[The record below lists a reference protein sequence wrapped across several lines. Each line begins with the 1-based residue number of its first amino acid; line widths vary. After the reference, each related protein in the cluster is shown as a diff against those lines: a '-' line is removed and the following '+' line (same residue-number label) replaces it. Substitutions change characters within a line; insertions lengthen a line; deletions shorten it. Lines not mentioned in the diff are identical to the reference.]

1 MRFNK
6 FMAGVCS
13 GLVLGLLVA
22 PQKGKETRQKV
33 KETAEAWKSRL
44 VHLFGKGESE
54 LDELQSILENETT
67 DLSESVRQ
75 KLLKLVEENRKTYQN
90 ARLESL
96 S

>member
-1 MRFNK
+1 MRLNK
-6 FMAGVCS
+6 FMAGVFS
-13 GLVLGLLVA
+13 GVVLGLLVA

-44 VHLFGKGESE
+44 VHLFGTGENE
-54 LDELQSILENETT
+54 LDELQQILENETT
-67 DLSESVRQ
+67 DLSEDVRQ
-75 KLLKLVEENRKTYQN
+75 KLLKLVEENRKTYQH

>member
-1 MRFNK
+1 MK
-6 FMAGVCS
+6 FTKFTAGVLS

-44 VHLFGKGESE
+44 VHLFGKGENE
-54 LDELQSILENETT
+54 LDELQHILENEAK
-67 DLSESVRQ
+67 DLSEDVRH
-75 KLLKLVEENRKTYQN
+75 KLLKLVEENRKTYQS